1 MCSEHDSAA
10 SLRGLSLEDLINVS
24 GVYVHSKTEARG
36 SHQNTPHRP
45 SRTVS
50 FDLDSSLEDLREGKL

>member
-1 MCSEHDSAA
+1 MCSEQESAP

-24 GVYVHSKTEARG
+24 GVYVHSSTEAKG
-36 SHQNTPHRP
+36 SHRNVPHSH